1 MADKKQNNEI
11 VEEKY
16 PTFANA
22 IKDIKTVDELDK
34 SLVVFL
40 RQKEDL
46 TIQKARDPELI
57 KLKAK
62 KAELSKPYT
71 QTIGALKKMQGCIY
85 MFGNKFEA
93 ELKAEFE
100 KNLVAY
106 ARQLSA
112 IKREKA
118 ADNDLNILTEA
129 ITDINEDY
137 NPTIKQLELKCEY
150 IAWFIKERFDVDE
163 PKVEI

>member
-1 MADKKQNNEI
+1 
-11 VEEKY
+11 
-16 PTFANA
+16 
-22 IKDIKTVDELDK
+22 
-34 SLVVFL
+34 
-40 RQKEDL
+40 
-46 TIQKARDPELI
+46 
-57 KLKAK
+57 
-62 KAELSKPYT
+62 
-71 QTIGALKKMQGCIY
+71 MQGCIY